1 MNYQDAIGKIS
12 WGYLFIYI
20 SLNLGSVNIFPSWA
34 GFLLIYLA
42 LGAVAAMD
50 PSAKLLKPFALLLL
64 AEDLAEWVLNI
75 FSMEPDLY
83 WVDVFINV
91 IILYFHFQLLTN
103 LSNIA
108 EGQGSQHAGRLIK
121 LRTIQTIFMTV
132 IALIPVSKRAAITL
146 AENGLVVFGIGLVS
160 VIVMLVICVTL
171 FQYKRELRGMEEKP
185 SLAGE

>member
-20 SLNLGSVNIFPSWA
+20 SLNLGTVNIFPSWA

-42 LGAVAAMD
+42 LGAVAAIE
-50 PSAKLLKPFALLLL
+50 PSAKLLKPFALLLM
-64 AEDLAEWVLNI
+64 AEDLAEWALNI
-75 FSMEPDLY
+75 FSMTPDLY

-103 LSNIA
+103 LADIA
-108 EGQGSQHAGRLIK
+108 EEQGSRYAGRLKK

-146 AENGLVVFGIGLVS
+146 AENGFVVFGIGLLG

-171 FQYKRELRGMEEKP
+171 FRYKRELRAMEEK
-185 SLAGE
+185 STLTTK

>member
-75 FSMEPDLY
+75 FSMAPDLY

-91 IILYFHFQLLTN
+91 IILYFSLPASDRSFEHRRRSGISTRRE
-103 LSNIA
+103 A
-108 EGQGSQHAGRLIK
+108 EKNCA
-121 LRTIQTIFMTV
+121 
-132 IALIPVSKRAAITL
+132 P
-146 AENGLVVFGIGLVS
+146 
-160 VIVMLVICVTL
+160 
-171 FQYKRELRGMEEKP
+171 YKRYL
-185 SLAGE
+185 